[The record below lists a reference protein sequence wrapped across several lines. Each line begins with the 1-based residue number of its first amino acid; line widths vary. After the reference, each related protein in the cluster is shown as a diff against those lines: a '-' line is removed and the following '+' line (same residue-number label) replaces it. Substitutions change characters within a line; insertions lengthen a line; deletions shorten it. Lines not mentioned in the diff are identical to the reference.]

1 MITVEG
7 RTEEKRGRRGGQ
19 EREKGRMKEQRKE
32 IKEERKDKRKYFID
46 TEVCNQ
52 LKEEQ
57 KTQTNPCILSTQI
70 K

>member
-7 RTEEKRGRRGGQ
+7 RTDEKRGRRGGQ

-32 IKEERKDKRKYFID
+32 IKEKRKDKRKYFID

-57 KTQTNPCILSTQI
+57 KTQTNKPLYT
-70 K
+70 